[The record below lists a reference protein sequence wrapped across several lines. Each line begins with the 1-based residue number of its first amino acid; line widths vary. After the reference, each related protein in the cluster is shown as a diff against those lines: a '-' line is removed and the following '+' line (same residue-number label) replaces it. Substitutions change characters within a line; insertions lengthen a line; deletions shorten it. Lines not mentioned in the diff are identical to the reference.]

1 MDTTNASKQRSEKD
15 LLRWQT
21 KLLPLM
27 AGSLIAL
34 GAIFFLA
41 SLWQYNRLQQY
52 FDPPNVELREE
63 IKHLQPESAA
73 QTQEYRD
80 WYVRALLEEMAMKRR
95 YQQNSVVVQARV
107 WTRLMGFLTG
117 MVLVFSGCVFI
128 LGKLREDVT
137 FSGDVSN
144 AKWTLITSS
153 PGVALAFFGAGLVAF
168 AIYLPA
174 TVESSDAA
182 VYLPAYAVMLPQASN
197 AALSHPL
204 ELSSGANQKPLASA
218 APSAASMPPD
228 VSTMMNREAEKAR

>member
-1 MDTTNASKQRSEKD
+1 MDTSDASKHGGDKD

-34 GAIFFLA
+34 GAIFFVS
-41 SLWQYNRLQQY
+41 SLWQYDRLQQY
-52 FDPPNVELREE
+52 FDPPKMELREE
-63 IKHLQPESAA
+63 LKRLQPGVEVV

-128 LGKLREDVT
+128 LGKLRENVT
-137 FSGDVSN
+137 VSGDMSS

-153 PGVALAFFGAGLVAF
+153 PGVALAFFGSGLIAF

-174 TVESSDAA
+174 TVESSDSA
-182 VYLPAYAVMLPQASN
+182 VYLPSYAMVPLTADNGSLPAPNPMSPGENEKTARKAVPQA
-197 AALSHPL
+197 L
-204 ELSSGANQKPLASA
+204 
-218 APSAASMPPD
+218 PPD
-228 VSTMMNREAEKAR
+228 VSKLMKQEAAKSE

>member
-1 MDTTNASKQRSEKD
+1 MDTADASKHGGDKD

-34 GAIFFLA
+34 GAIFFVA
-41 SLWQYNRLQQY
+41 SLWQYDRLQQY
-52 FDPPNVELREE
+52 FDPPKMELREE
-63 IKHLQPESAA
+63 LKRLQPGVEVA

-128 LGKLREDVT
+128 LGKLRENVT
-137 FSGDVSN
+137 VSGDMSS

-153 PGVALAFFGAGLVAF
+153 PGVALAFFGSGLIAF
-168 AIYLPA
+168 AIYFPA
-174 TVESSDAA
+174 TVESSDSA
-182 VYLPAYAVMLPQASN
+182 VYLPSYAMVPLSAENGSLPVPKPMPPGENEKTAGKSVPQA
-197 AALSHPL
+197 L
-204 ELSSGANQKPLASA
+204 
-218 APSAASMPPD
+218 PPD
-228 VSTMMNREAEKAR
+228 VSKLMKQEAAKSE